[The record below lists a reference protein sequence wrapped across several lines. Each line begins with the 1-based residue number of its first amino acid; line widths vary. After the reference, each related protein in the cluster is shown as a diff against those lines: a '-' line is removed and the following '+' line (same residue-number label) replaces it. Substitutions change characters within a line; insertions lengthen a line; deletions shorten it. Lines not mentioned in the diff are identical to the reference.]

1 MRIRT
6 RLFSQYVKMFY
17 LCSIFILHLKSKS
30 PTWAGEHKELFDRQ
44 AGRLVDWLQTFEHL
58 HVQDARG
65 VDGEV
70 QRDADSPRH
79 PPEEG
84 SLRRRI
90 P

>member
-1 MRIRT
+1 
-6 RLFSQYVKMFY
+6 MFY
-17 LCSIFILHLKSKS
+17 FILHLKSKS

-70 QRDADSPRH
+70 
-79 PPEEG
+79 
-84 SLRRRI
+84 
-90 P
+90 